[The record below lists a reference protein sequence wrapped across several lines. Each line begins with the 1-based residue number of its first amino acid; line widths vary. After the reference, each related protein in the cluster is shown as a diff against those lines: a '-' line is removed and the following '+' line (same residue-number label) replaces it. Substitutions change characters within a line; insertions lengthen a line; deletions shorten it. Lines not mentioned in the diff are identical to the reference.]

1 MQKLSPLSSPHLHS
15 LLNTESSGARPA
27 VQSIFKLTSSGNAH
41 LKKKHVIIYKTR
53 GQNFVYSNVC
63 TLYIYIYIIYIYI
76 YIIYTYIYII
86 HIYIYMCMYIYI
98 YIYIKNPP
106 FQREHEL
113 GFGEPRHQLNGE
125 VRWTAMDPAPAL
137 LALANGIDPKKMAK
151 WYGRIPPIW
160 SHQRCQGAPQR
171 GANLRHFRR
180 RRQRFLRQTMVST
193 NKSCYE
199 WL

>member
-1 MQKLSPLSSPHLHS
+1 M
-15 LLNTESSGARPA
+15 
-27 VQSIFKLTSSGNAH
+27 
-41 LKKKHVIIYKTR
+41 IIYKTR

-76 YIIYTYIYII
+76 YIIYIYIYYTYIYI
-86 HIYIYMCMYIYI
+86 YVYVYI

-180 RRQRFLRQTMVST
+180 RRQCFLRQTMVST